1 MNAVDTV
8 GVDPI
13 VTGPLAANC
22 YVVSSPG
29 GDAVVVDPGGDAEAI
44 AEHVEAKDLHPHA
57 VLATHG
63 HYDHVGALAE
73 VVERYGVPFG
83 IHSAEA
89 DSLKRVNFCRSVF
102 HGLGRVAI
110 PDVDL
115 DLARVPELSFG
126 DLELAVVHTPGHSPG
141 SVCFE
146 VAGMLLTGD
155 TLMATHLGA
164 ADMPGSDPATLEDS
178 ARRLARDYPLDTVI
192 HPGHG
197 APGRLGTAIAGRAP
211 SSEPRA

>member
-1 MNAVDTV
+1 VNAVDTV
-8 GVDPI
+8 AVHRI

-22 YVVSSPG
+22 YVVSSLA

-44 AEHVEAKDLHPHA
+44 AEHVEANGLRPHA
-57 VLATHG
+57 VLGTHG

-73 VVERYGVPFG
+73 LVERYGVPFG
-83 IHSAEA
+83 IHSAESDA
-89 DSLKRVNFCRSVF
+89 LMRVNFCRFAF

-115 DLARVPELSFG
+115 DLARFASLSFG
-126 DLELAVVHTPGHSPG
+126 DLEIAVVHTPGHSPG
-141 SVCFE
+141 GVCFE

-155 TLMATHLGA
+155 TLMATHLGT
-164 ADMPGSDPATLEDS
+164 ADMPGSDLATLEDS
-178 ARRLARDYPLDTVI
+178 ARRLAREYPLDTVI

-197 APGRLGTAIAGRAP
+197 APGRLGAAIAGRAP
-211 SSEPRA
+211 SLEPRA